1 VVDPGLVFWLDRF
14 HQQMIGEMLRARK
27 RAKQKKS
34 AVPNMSPLVR
44 WGLSLLK
51 SSQWKACWTDKTA
64 SYALVERKHIAAL
77 HHGVFDRRM
86 YIPATDDKQQLSK
99 YYAKYFNLVKK
110 IQDFEDSPELGA
122 QLAKSPKLH
131 GASLISQLNFTVKSH
146 KPQVSVRNLH
156 CSGRYSFKGLG
167 LWLQKQLAGKLAC
180 IPYLITNPNQV
191 GQFLGEISLNEDITV
206 YKIDIKE
213 FFISGELE
221 SLKHDTMAVFEN
233 DSVAKCKFIADTMDL
248 LLTSQFV
255 RSSVTGRC
263 VQVCEGSG
271 MGLPQS
277 GGIADA
283 AFFIKAEQDLLRQDA
298 RRQAGIVAYLRFK
311 DDRLIFSN
319 NSGWIRR
326 KSSRCSR
333 QKPDIFRSPVSK
345 SYVSTPRKLK
355 NCNFCSSES
364 SCAPRPEESE
374 SYHIQNQ

>member
-1 VVDPGLVFWLDRF
+1 MVDPGLVFWLDRF

-110 IQDFEDSPELGA
+110 IQDFEDSRELGA
-122 QLAKSPKLH
+122 QLAKSPKLP

-221 SLKHDTMAVFEN
+221 SLKHVAVFEN

-263 VQVCEGSG
+263 VQVREGSG

-277 GGIADA
+277 GGKADA
-283 AFFIKAEQDLLRQDA
+283 AFFIKLSK
-298 RRQAGIVAYLRFK
+298 IC
-311 DDRLIFSN
+311 
-319 NSGWIRR
+319 SG
-326 KSSRCSR
+326 KMLEG
-333 QKPDIFRSPVSK
+333 
-345 SYVSTPRKLK
+345 KL
-355 NCNFCSSES
+355 
-364 SCAPRPEESE
+364 A
-374 SYHIQNQ
+374 

>member
-1 VVDPGLVFWLDRF
+1 
-14 HQQMIGEMLRARK
+14 
-27 RAKQKKS
+27 
-34 AVPNMSPLVR
+34 
-44 WGLSLLK
+44 
-51 SSQWKACWTDKTA
+51 
-64 SYALVERKHIAAL
+64 
-77 HHGVFDRRM
+77 
-86 YIPATDDKQQLSK
+86 
-99 YYAKYFNLVKK
+99 
-110 IQDFEDSPELGA
+110 
-122 QLAKSPKLH
+122 
-131 GASLISQLNFTVKSH
+131 
-146 KPQVSVRNLH
+146 
-156 CSGRYSFKGLG
+156 LG